1 MGVSFSACCLGWND
15 SGGES
20 ENEERMATKSSGET
34 KPGGGKRPRV
44 LVVEDEFVVS
54 MTLRVQLEALGC
66 EVVETARTADQGVD
80 LALELRPDLVLM
92 DIGLPGRNG
101 VEATREIMEHSP
113 TNVIVVT
120 AYGDDRVQQA
130 IEAGARM
137 VLTKPILEEQLAQ
150 AIAEV
155 MAEPRVDFA
164 PESEE
169 L

>member
-1 MGVSFSACCLGWND
+1 
-15 SGGES
+15 
-20 ENEERMATKSSGET
+20 MATQRRA
-34 KPGGGKRPRV
+34 GKGMGDGKHLRV

-66 EVVETARTADQGVD
+66 EVVGAARTADQGVE
-80 LALELRPDLVLM
+80 LAYELAPDLVLM

-120 AYGDDRVQQA
+120 AYGDDRVRQA
-130 IEAGARM
+130 LEAGARM
-137 VLTKPILEEQLAQ
+137 VLTKPFLEEQLAQ

-155 MAEPRVDFA
+155 TAAPSRDAEHEA
-164 PESEE
+164 GEQ
-169 L
+169 

>member
-1 MGVSFSACCLGWND
+1 
-15 SGGES
+15 
-20 ENEERMATKSSGET
+20 
-34 KPGGGKRPRV
+34 V

>member
-1 MGVSFSACCLGWND
+1 
-15 SGGES
+15 
-20 ENEERMATKSSGET
+20 MATKGSGKT
-34 KPGGGKRPRV
+34 KPGGSKRLRV

-66 EVVETARTADQGVD
+66 EVVETARTADQGVE

-101 VEATREIMEHSP
+101 VEATREIMENSP

-130 IEAGARM
+130 LEAGARM

-150 AIAEV
+150 AISEV

-164 PESEE
+164 SESEE